1 MKNCFSYSSLALIK
15 TWLSVATQQQSAQ
28 ELSDA
33 TSLWQQDVRFV
44 IPHCHDTLI
53 NTNNALKV

>member
-1 MKNCFSYSSLALIK
+1 M
-15 TWLSVATQQQSAQ
+15 ATRQQSAQ

-53 NTNNALKV
+53 NTHTALEV